1 MFYLN
6 INNLLLMKNN
16 KEEDKSSHFSSAKTS
31 SSLTEEDKDLF
42 PRSRPRGGI
51 KSKLNKI
58 QPGPGRHTIAVPLN
72 SFSGI
77 SHNASF
83 QSKLLFFNAGKPRS
97 KFQNIPMAHD
107 KVITEEK
114 DNNMRKTMLNK
125 DDILQKTKNDKI
137 DLDNNININ
146 KIVESKNNN
155 NNNNKINNND
165 NDMKKKAYYKK
176 RSVNISVNQLHSLN
190 LDAETS
196 SSNEK
201 KQAPIN
207 IKLKSL
213 KDQWYYQKILLDYN
227 ILDFTS
233 KYIIILYIMN
243 YFYFSDI

>member
-1 MFYLN
+1 
-6 INNLLLMKNN
+6 MKNN
-16 KEEDKSSHFSSAKTS
+16 NEEDKSSHFSSAKTS
-31 SSLTEEDKDLF
+31 SSFTEEDKDLF
-42 PRSRPRGGI
+42 PKSRPRGGI
-51 KSKLNKI
+51 KSKLNNF

-83 QSKLLFFNAGKPRS
+83 QSKLLFFNAGKPRP
-97 KFQNIPMAHD
+97 KFQNIPIAHE

-114 DNNMRKTMLNK
+114 ENNMRKTMLNK
-125 DDILQKTKNDKI
+125 DDIFQKNKNDKI

-165 NDMKKKAYYKK
+165 NDIKKKNFYKK
-176 RSVNISVNQLHSLN
+176 RSVNITANQLYLLN
-190 LDAETS
+190 LEAETS
-196 SSNEK
+196 TDK
-201 KQAPIN
+201 KQAPLN

-233 KYIIILYIMN
+233 KYIIILYLIIIFN
-243 YFYFSDI
+243 FSDIRNVPNFK